1 MRLTEEQLR
10 NAAVKARDKELAAL
24 PAELYCPDY
33 EVSEQF
39 EQTVKQ
45 ILMQLE
51 QGTLKPDAVR
61 MGWQYY
67 TKRSAAVILLCTG
80 LACAA
85 MPETVMAACQR
96 IIETVEKVFEEYTEF
111 RFGSITS
118 ADAKFVP
125 IQMAELPSGTQVHSY
140 EISDNSVFIDC
151 SDETGRIVLVVQQ
164 QFITENDNPG
174 YIADTEDAE
183 QEQIEI
189 QGDSI
194 TLISKK
200 ERLHFIWVHDSY
212 LLTGQTRLQKEELIN
227 ILKHIKF

>member
-67 TKRSAAVILLCTG
+67 TKRSAAVFLLCAG
-80 LACAA
+80 LTCAV
-85 MPETVMAACQR
+85 MPDAVMAAYQR
-96 IIETVEKVFEEYTEF
+96 IAEIDFAAIIRNSTVRLIFVYLVQFILCTRENKFLGLILPAYYFISSIILLVNSFSNAYFMELNRVFHIYLVFLMPNANTVLFLFMYFVLRKFYVEK
-111 RFGSITS
+111 
-118 ADAKFVP
+118 K
-125 IQMAELPSGTQVHSY
+125 
-140 EISDNSVFIDC
+140 
-151 SDETGRIVLVVQQ
+151 
-164 QFITENDNPG
+164 
-174 YIADTEDAE
+174 
-183 QEQIEI
+183 
-189 QGDSI
+189 
-194 TLISKK
+194 
-200 ERLHFIWVHDSY
+200 
-212 LLTGQTRLQKEELIN
+212 
-227 ILKHIKF
+227 

>member
-1 MRLTEEQLR
+1 MRLSEEQLR
-10 NAAVKARDKELAAL
+10 NAALKAREKELAAL
-24 PAELYCPDY
+24 PAEMYWSDY
-33 EVSEQF
+33 EVSEQL
-39 EQTVKQ
+39 EATVSQ
-45 ILMQLE
+45 ILIQLE

-111 RFGSITS
+111 RFDAITS
-118 ADAKFVP
+118 GNTQFVP
-125 IQMAELPSGTQVHSY
+125 IQITELPPGIQLQSY
-140 EISDNSVFIDC
+140 EVSDSSVFIDC
-151 SDETGRIVLVVQQ
+151 SNETGEIVLVVQQ

-189 QGDSI
+189 KGDSV

-200 ERLHFIWVHDSY
+200 ERLHFIWIHDSY
-212 LLTGQTRLQKEELIN
+212 LLTGQTRLSKEELIN